1 MAFMRMMG
9 RDSVVY
15 HQATV
20 LGRVDD
26 HAGQSLDYY
35 GTRGETPL
43 VWGGAGAGRLG
54 LDGRVTQYTY
64 AAIFGASGATDPVTG
79 DRLVNTTRPGM
90 ELVVSPHKS
99 VALLGAVGRAEDM
112 HSIVDAET
120 TATLDFLDGWFQE
133 RGGRRGRD
141 QTRTATS
148 GLTWAVTRHGTS
160 RAGDPAVHDHVLV
173 ANIVEMG
180 DARGG
185 WKALDTASLR
195 DVLHAATIVGR
206 AAAARRAVELGYGVE
221 ADDGR
226 SGRLR
231 SWRIGGVPDEVCELF
246 SKRSVEI
253 DDFVDHRGQGSYR
266 ARAIAARTTRDAK
279 VDHAPDRLAARWEA
293 ELEGI
298 GWAPDRLVES
308 IERASRDLAPTLPTE
323 KRTGE
328 VPVFDDVWVRSVTE
342 AVIGPESRLGGI
354 KVLSRRD
361 LVVEVGPYL
370 YGQPVEFIDAVVDRI
385 LGSCAVVP
393 LIAVTAA
400 REQVYAPTRAL
411 AVEQA
416 IADTVERLSSQPAR
430 PVPVEATS
438 AAINRKQDDMGCPL
452 TAGQRNVV
460 SRIGAGPARV
470 QFVVGVAG
478 SGKTTA
484 LDAATDA
491 LEADGWHVVG
501 ASTSGQ
507 AARTLG
513 VEAGIEARTVAS
525 LLWRFD
531 RGQLP
536 LTSRSVVVLDEA
548 AMTTDDDLLRLVTAT
563 ETTGARLVVV
573 GDPVQLGAVGPG
585 GAMAALLARHPDLV
599 TTLEENVR
607 QLDPGERAAIAQLRA
622 GRTSPAL
629 AWYSTHDRIRS
640 AASLEESLAGM
651 VTAWDDDV
659 TAGRSTAMLAWRRDH
674 VSELNTRA
682 RTAAITAGRVAG
694 PAVEVGDGFEVA
706 AGDQLVALA
715 PNHGAG
721 IVTSQR
727 LTATSVDPYLATV
740 TVTTGDGR
748 CVELGV
754 EDLVGGRVG
763 YGYATTIHR
772 AQGATFDTC
781 HIYADGGT
789 HHLAYV
795 ALTRARQTTHVHC
808 VADSPAQAL
817 EDLAGDWARPDRQRW
832 IIDDR
837 PDPAH
842 GDRTPR
848 RISDDL
854 RHARLEAEHD
864 TLRDLRKALTEP
876 AGPDRHADEQRR
888 LEDDRADLRAGTG
901 AWADTA
907 AGNAA
912 RRLTASHHAH
922 QAALRRAEAP
932 ALSRR
937 ERRAI
942 RHEIEQLDDAM
953 TRAATAWEHHG
964 HHIDADLSRQITA
977 LEEQSAGQTDAV
989 ERHEVARALDR
1000 RLDHLESELGITP
1013 QHLRLDPHRHAA
1025 EFEPRLGLG
1034 M

>member
-9 RDSVVY
+9 RDSVAY
-15 HQATV
+15 HEATV
-20 LGRVDD
+20 LGRADD
-26 HAGQSLDYY
+26 HAGRSLDYY
-35 GTRGETPL
+35 GSRGETPL
-43 VWGGAGAGRLG
+43 VWGGSGAGRLG
-54 LDGRVTQYTY
+54 LEGRVTPFTY
-64 AAIFGASGATDPVTG
+64 AAIFGEGGATDPVVG
-79 DRLVNTTRPGM
+79 ERLVNTTRPGM

-99 VALLGAVGRAEDM
+99 VAVLGAIGRADDM
-112 HSIVDAET
+112 HAIVDAET
-120 TATLDFLDGWFQE
+120 TATLDVLDAWFRE

-141 QTRTATS
+141 QVRTVTS

-206 AAAARRAVELGYGVE
+206 AAGARAAVERGYEIE
-221 ADDGR
+221 ADVGR

-231 SWRIGGVPDEVCELF
+231 GWRVAGVPEEVCELF
-246 SKRSVEI
+246 SKRSAQI
-253 DDFVDHRGQGSYR
+253 DDFVDDRGRGGYR
-266 ARAIAARTTRDAK
+266 ARAVAARTTREVK
-279 VDHAPDRLAARWEA
+279 GDHAPDRLAARWQA

-308 IERASRDLAPTLPTE
+308 IERASRDLVPTLGTE
-323 KRTGE
+323 ERTGQ
-328 VPVFDDVWVRSVTE
+328 VPVSDDVWVRSVTE

-385 LGSCAVVP
+385 LESCAVVP

-416 IADTVERLSSQPAR
+416 IAETVERLASQPAR

-452 TAGQRNVV
+452 TAGQQNVV

-491 LEADGWHVVG
+491 LEAGGWHVVG

-536 LTSRSVVVLDEA
+536 LTPRSVVVLDEA
-548 AMTTDDDLLRLVTAT
+548 AMTTDDDLLRLVTAI

-585 GAMAALLARHPDLV
+585 GAMAALLTRHPDLV

-607 QLDPGERAAIAQLRA
+607 QLDPGERAAIARLRA
-622 GRTSPAL
+622 GRIGPAL

-659 TAGRSTAMLAWRRDH
+659 TAGRSTTMLAWRRDH
-674 VSELNTRA
+674 VTELNTRA

-740 TVTTGDGR
+740 TVTTGAGR

-781 HIYADGGT
+781 HVYADGGT
-789 HHLAYV
+789 QHLAYV

-808 VADSPAQAL
+808 AAESHAQAL
-817 EDLAGDWARPDRQRW
+817 EDLAGDWGRPDRQRW

-842 GDRTPR
+842 GDRTPH
-848 RISDDL
+848 RIPQDL

-864 TLRDLRKALTEP
+864 TLRSLRKALADR
-876 AGPDRHADEQRR
+876 AGTDRLVVARRR

-907 AGNAA
+907 AGSAA
-912 RRLTASHHAH
+912 RQLTASARS
-922 QAALRRAEAP
+922 QEAALRRAEAP
-932 ALSRR
+932 GLSWR
-937 ERRAI
+937 ERRVI
-942 RHEIEQLDDAM
+942 RHEIAQLDDAV
-953 TRAATAWEHHG
+953 TRATTAWEHHG
-964 HHIDADLSRQITA
+964 HHIDADLTRQIMA
-977 LEEQSAGQTDAV
+977 LEDHHAGHPDRI
-989 ERHEVARALDR
+989 ERHEIGRVLDR
-1000 RLDHLESELGITP
+1000 RLHHLETELGITP
-1013 QHLRLDPHRHAA
+1013 EHLRLDPHRHAP
-1025 EFEPRLGLG
+1025 EFDHGLGLG